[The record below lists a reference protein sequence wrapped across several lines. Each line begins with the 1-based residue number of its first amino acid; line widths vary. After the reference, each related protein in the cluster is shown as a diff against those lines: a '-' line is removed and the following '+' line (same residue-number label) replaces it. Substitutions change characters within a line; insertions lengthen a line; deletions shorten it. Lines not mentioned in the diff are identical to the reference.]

1 MYEIYISN
9 IVIKEYDMKNFS
21 RAIITIII
29 FSMMLPTFIVF
40 GEPNTPEKTDLRG
53 VWVSTVL
60 NIDYPKKATTDA
72 AVLKSEALQILDN
85 AKDMGMNAVFL
96 QVRPSSDAIYKSKY
110 FPWSK
115 YLTGTQGLAPTDN
128 FDPLEFWITE
138 AHKRGIELHAWLNPY
153 RAVKKNGN
161 EPAHDFASLAANNPA
176 KLHPEWIVKHTDGN
190 LYYNP
195 GIPEVRK
202 LVIDGINEIIENYDV
217 DGIHFDDYF
226 YPGMSF
232 ADAET
237 YKKYGAG
244 YANIND
250 WRRANVDTLIRD
262 LSIAIKAASKDV
274 SFGISPF
281 GIWANKTT
289 NPLGSDTKG
298 NQSFSS
304 HYADTRKWVK
314 EGWLDYIAPQIYWN
328 VGYTIADY
336 SKIVAWWED
345 VVKDTAVKLYIGQA
359 AYKSNNGTL
368 GNAWYGVAE
377 IEKQL
382 QLNAKSSE
390 VDGSIFFSYKSF
402 VDRPSLAAV
411 VKGFYQQKDGI
422 IAGIPVNIARPATGL
437 KTALNQFFISGSS
450 DPSKPLLLNGKLI
463 EGRSKN
469 GYFGVL
475 VPLQN
480 GQNILTFAQDGSYTT
495 RSIYREVAVPAA
507 PAKMS
512 AAEIPVASVFP
523 QMKEYRSPG
532 EKITFTA
539 QAPYGSLVTVKL
551 GTETYPMQAA
561 NIKPA
566 GTGLYADKYTYVYT
580 IPNYEGAPRVVD
592 LGAPV
597 YTMYDGGPSKERI
610 APGTISVI
618 MKNAPYYAEV
628 NKSVINTYAT
638 PTTVNGAAYELYSGM
653 VDYITATSGNYIRL
667 SSGLY
672 VNKNDV
678 KTYIYDM
685 QLQSVVTKADY
696 VTGEKWDSL
705 KLEMSGHAAAISA
718 FDGTTLKLDISK
730 ANATVLPTLP
740 VNSLFS
746 KIEVASNGDKA
757 QYALTLK
764 GDQKI
769 EGYYIEQTP
778 TGLNLN
784 VKRPVKLSEG
794 IKPLLGITIMLDPG
808 HGGSDPGAI
817 GPLGLKYPEKAINL
831 NTAIKTKAEL
841 EMLGA
846 TVLMTRAT
854 DKDVTLDERVTASRN
869 AKPDMFISIHANSM
883 GDNVDIS
890 KVDGFSLFYKE
901 KLAEPLASTV
911 FNNTISSLSRTNKGL
926 HVRNLYVTRGNWAPS
941 ILLESG
947 FIPNPNEFEWLID
960 DNEQLKLAKNLSEA
974 IIKYLTPKPIEATIT
989 Q

>member
-1 MYEIYISN
+1 
-9 IVIKEYDMKNFS
+9 MKIFS
-21 RAIITIII
+21 RTIITLII
-29 FSMMLPTFIVF
+29 FSMMLPTFMIF
-40 GEPNTPEKTDLRG
+40 GEPNTSEKTDLRG
-53 VWVSTVL
+53 VWVSTVV
-60 NIDYPKKATTDA
+60 NIDYPIKATTDV

-115 YLTGTQGLAPTDN
+115 YLTGTQGLAPADN

-138 AHKRGIELHAWLNPY
+138 AHIRGIELHAWLNPY
-153 RAVKKNGN
+153 RALRKNDNG
-161 EPAHDFASLAANNPA
+161 PAHDFASLSDNNPA

-190 LYYNP
+190 LYYDP

-202 LVIDGINEIIENYDV
+202 LVIDGIKEIVENYDV

-232 ADAET
+232 ADAAT
-237 YKKYGAG
+237 YKKYGKG
-244 YANIND
+244 FTNIND
-250 WRRANVDTLIRD
+250 WRRSNVDILIRD
-262 LSIAIKAASKDV
+262 LSKAIKAASSDV

-281 GIWANKTT
+281 GIWANKAG

-328 VGYTIADY
+328 VGYTVADY

-345 VVKDTAVKLYIGQA
+345 VVKDTGVKLYIGQA

-382 QLNAKSSE
+382 QINAKSKE

-402 VDRPSLAAV
+402 VQRPSLAAV

-422 IAGIPVNIARPATGL
+422 IPSTPVNIARPTTSL
-437 KTALNQFFISGSS
+437 KTTLNQFFITGSS
-450 DPSKPLLLNGKLI
+450 DPSKPLLLNGKLV

-495 RSIYREVAVPAA
+495 RSIYREVVSTVV
-507 PAKMS
+507 AKMS
-512 AAEIPVASVFP
+512 AAEIPAGSVFP
-523 QMKEYRSPG
+523 QTQEYRSPG
-532 EKITFTA
+532 DKITFTC
-539 QAPYGSLVTVKL
+539 QAPYGSIVTVKV

-561 NIKPA
+561 NKKPA
-566 GTGLYADKYTYVYT
+566 GVGLYADKYTYVYT

-592 LGAPV
+592 LGAPE
-597 YTMYDGGPSKERI
+597 YTMYDGGPAKVRV
-610 APGTISVI
+610 APGTLSVI
-618 MKNAPYYAEV
+618 MNNTAFYAEV
-628 NKSVINTYAT
+628 NKSVINTYQT
-638 PTTVNGAAYELYSGM
+638 PTTADGAAYELYSGM
-653 VDYITATSGNYIRL
+653 VDYITAITGNYIRL

-672 VNKNDV
+672 VNKADV
-678 KTYIYDM
+678 KTYTSDT
-685 QLQSVVTKADY
+685 QLRSVITDAAY
-696 VTGEKWDSL
+696 ITGDKWDTL
-705 KLEMSGHAAAISA
+705 KLDMSGHAAAISA
-718 FDGTTLKLDISK
+718 FDGTTLKIDISK
-730 ANATVLPTLP
+730 AYATTLP
-740 VNSLFS
+740 VLPENSLFS
-746 KIEVASNGDKA
+746 KIELFSNDDKV
-757 QYALTLK
+757 QYLLTLK
-764 GDQKI
+764 SDQNI
-769 EGYYIEQTP
+769 EGYYIEQTL

-784 VKRPVKLSEG
+784 IKRPVKLSEG
-794 IKPLLGITIMLDPG
+794 LQPLLGITIMLDPG

-817 GPLGLKYPEKAINL
+817 GPLGLKYAEKAINL
-831 NTAIKTKAEL
+831 STAAKTKTEL
-841 EMLGA
+841 ESLGA
-846 TVLMTRAT
+846 TVLMTRTA
-854 DKDVTLDERVTASRN
+854 DVDMTLEERVTASRN
-869 AKPDMFISIHANSM
+869 AKPDMFISFHANSM

-901 KLAEPLASTV
+901 KLAQPLADTV
-911 FNNTISSLSRTNKGL
+911 FNNTISSLSRNSKGL

-947 FIPNPNEFEWLID
+947 FVPNQNEFEWLID
-960 DNEQLKLAKNLSEA
+960 ENEQLKLAKSLSEA
-974 IIKYLTPKPIEATIT
+974 IVKYLTPTNIETTVI

>member
-1 MYEIYISN
+1 
-9 IVIKEYDMKNFS
+9 MKIFS
-21 RAIITIII
+21 RTIITMIIV
-29 FSMMLPTFIVF
+29 SMMLPVF
-40 GEPNTPEKTDLRG
+40 MVFAEPNTSEKTDMRG
-53 VWVSTVL
+53 VWVSTVV
-60 NIDYPKKATTDA
+60 NIDYPKKATIDVE
-72 AVLKSEALQILDN
+72 VLKSEALRILDN

-96 QVRPSSDAIYKSKY
+96 QVRPSSDAIYKSEY

-115 YLTGTQGLAPTDN
+115 YLTGTQGLAPADN

-153 RAVKKNGN
+153 RVTKQSGK
-161 EPAHDFASLAANNPA
+161 EPAHDFASLAPNNPA
-176 KLHPEWIVKHTDGN
+176 KLHPEWVVKHTDGN

-202 LVIDGINEIIENYDV
+202 LVIDGITEIIKNYDV

-232 ADAET
+232 ADSDT
-237 YKKYGAG
+237 YKTYGTG
-244 YANIND
+244 YTNIND
-250 WRRANVDTLIRD
+250 WRRANVDILIRD
-262 LSIAIKAASKDV
+262 LSQVIKAESKDV

-281 GIWANKTT
+281 GIWANKTSS
-289 NPLGSDTKG
+289 PLGSDTKG

-328 VGYTIADY
+328 IGYTVADY

-345 VVKDTAVKLYIGQA
+345 VVKDTGVDLYIGQA

-368 GNAWYGVAE
+368 ANAWYGVAE

-382 QLNAKSSE
+382 QLNAKSKE

-422 IAGIPVNIARPATGL
+422 TASIPVNVARPTTSL
-437 KTALNQFFISGSS
+437 KTTLNQFFITGSS
-450 DPSKPLLLNGKLI
+450 DPSKPLLLNGKPV

-475 VPLQN
+475 VPLQA
-480 GQNILTFAQDGSYTT
+480 GQNILTFAQDGTYTT
-495 RSIYREVAVPAA
+495 RSIYREIASTVV
-507 PAKMS
+507 AKMS
-512 AAEIPVASVFP
+512 AEEIPASSVYP
-523 QMKEYRSPG
+523 QTQEYRSPG
-532 EKITFTA
+532 EKITFTC

-551 GTETYPMQAA
+551 GTETYPMQPA
-561 NIKPA
+561 NKKPA

-580 IPNYEGAPRVVD
+580 IPNYEGASKVVD
-592 LGAPV
+592 LGAPE
-597 YTMYDGGPSKERI
+597 YIMYNGGPAKARK

-618 MKNAPYYAEV
+618 MKNTAFYAEV
-628 NKSVINTYAT
+628 NKSVINTYQT
-638 PTTVNGAAYELYSGM
+638 PTTADGAAYELYSGM
-653 VDYITATSGNYIRL
+653 VDYITAITGNYIRL

-678 KTYIYDM
+678 KTYTSDM
-685 QLQSVVTKADY
+685 QLRSVVTNAAY
-696 VTGEKWDSL
+696 ITGEKWDSL
-705 KLEMSGHAAAISA
+705 KLDLSGIPAAISA
-718 FDGTTLKLDISK
+718 FDGTSLKISISK
-730 ANATVLPTLP
+730 AYATALPVLPENTP
-740 VNSLFS
+740 FS
-746 KIEVASNGDKA
+746 KIELFTDDDKA
-757 QYALTLK
+757 QYVLTMK
-764 GDQKI
+764 SDQKI
-769 EGYYIEQTP
+769 EGYYIEQTAA
-778 TGLNLN
+778 GLNLN
-784 VKRPVKLSEG
+784 VKRPVKLTEG
-794 IKPLLGITIMLDPG
+794 IQPLLGITIMLDPG

-817 GPLGLKYPEKAINL
+817 GPLGLKYPEKTINL
-831 NTAIKTKAEL
+831 NTALKTKTEL
-841 EMLGA
+841 EKLGA
-846 TVLMTRAT
+846 VVLMTRDT
-854 DKDVTLDERVTASRN
+854 DKDVTLDERLTASRN

-890 KVDGFSLFYKE
+890 KVDGFSVFYKE
-901 KLAEPLASTV
+901 KLAGPLADMV
-911 FNNTISSLSRTNKGL
+911 FNNTLSSLSRNNKGL
-926 HVRNLYVTRGNWAPS
+926 HVRNLYVTRGNWTPS

-960 DNEQLKLAKNLSEA
+960 ENEQLRLAKSLSEA
-974 IIKYLTPKPIEATIT
+974 VMKYLTPKNIT
-989 Q
+989 PDVIQ

>member
-1 MYEIYISN
+1 
-9 IVIKEYDMKNFS
+9 MKIFS
-21 RAIITIII
+21 RTIITLII
-29 FSMMLPTFIVF
+29 FSMMLPILMVF
-40 GEPNTPEKTDLRG
+40 GEPNTAEKTDLRG
-53 VWVSTVL
+53 VWVSTVV
-60 NIDYPKKATTDA
+60 NIDYPKKATTDVE
-72 AVLKSEALQILDN
+72 VLKSEALQILDN

-115 YLTGTQGLAPTDN
+115 YLTGTQGLAPADN

-153 RAVKKNGN
+153 RVVKKNGN

-176 KLHPEWIVKHTDGN
+176 KLHPEWTVKHTDGN
-190 LYYNP
+190 IYYNP
-195 GIPEVRK
+195 GIPEVRQ
-202 LVIDGINEIIENYDV
+202 LVIGGINEIIENYDV

-232 ADAET
+232 ADADT

-244 YANIND
+244 YTNIND
-250 WRRANVDTLIRD
+250 WRRANVDILIRD
-262 LSIAIKAASKDV
+262 LSKAIKAASNDV

-281 GIWANKTT
+281 GIWANKTG

-328 VGYTIADY
+328 VGYTVADY

-345 VVKDTAVKLYIGQA
+345 VVKDTGVKLYIGQA

-382 QLNAKSSE
+382 QLNAKSKE
-390 VDGSIFFSYKSF
+390 VDGSIFFSYRSF
-402 VDRPSLAAV
+402 LDRPSLAAV
-411 VKGFYQQKDGI
+411 VKGFYQQKDGMV
-422 IAGIPVNIARPATGL
+422 ASIPVNIARPSTGL
-437 KTALNQFFISGSS
+437 KTSLNQFFISGSS
-450 DPSKPLLLNGKLI
+450 DPSKPLLLNGKAV
-463 EGRSKN
+463 EGRSKS

-475 VPLQN
+475 IPLKN
-480 GQNILTFAQDGSYTT
+480 GQNILTFAQEGSYTT
-495 RSIYREVAVPAA
+495 RSIYREVPPPAVPAA
-507 PAKMS
+507 PVASIKMS
-512 AAEIPVASVFP
+512 VAEIPVASVFP
-523 QMKEYRSPG
+523 QIKEYRNPG
-532 EKITFTA
+532 DKITFTC

-566 GTGLYADKYTYVYT
+566 GIGLYADKFTYVYT
-580 IPNYEGAPRVVD
+580 IPNYEGAPKVVD

-597 YTMYDGGPSKERI
+597 YMMYNGGPAKVRI
-610 APGTISVI
+610 APGSISII
-618 MKNAPYYAEV
+618 MKDAPFYAEV
-628 NKSVINTYAT
+628 NKSVINTYQT
-638 PTTVNGAAYELYSGM
+638 PTTVNGAAYELSSGM
-653 VDYITATSGNYIRL
+653 IDYITSMSGNYIRL

-678 KTYIYDM
+678 KTYTYDI
-685 QLQSVVTKADY
+685 QLRSIVSKADY
-696 VTGEKWDSL
+696 VTGEKWESL
-705 KLEMSGHAAAISA
+705 KLDMSGHAAAISA

-730 ANATVLPTLP
+730 ASSAVLPVLP
-740 VNSLFS
+740 EDSLFS
-746 KIEVASNGDKA
+746 KVEMSSNNDKA
-757 QYALTLK
+757 QYVLTLK
-764 GDQKI
+764 SDKVL
-769 EGYYIEQTP
+769 EGYYIEQTL
-778 TGLNLN
+778 TGINLN
-784 VKRPVKLSEG
+784 IKRPVKIKEG
-794 IKPLLGITIMLDPG
+794 TQPLLGITIMLDPG

-817 GPLGLKYPEKAINL
+817 GPLGVKYSEKAINL
-831 NTAIKTKAEL
+831 NTAMKTKTEL
-841 EMLGA
+841 EKLGA

-869 AKPDMFISIHANSM
+869 AKPDLFISIHANSM

-890 KVDGFSLFYKE
+890 KVAGFSVFYKE
-901 KLAEPLASTV
+901 KLAEPLADMV
-911 FNNTISSLSRTNKGL
+911 FNNTINTLGRANKGL

-947 FIPNPNEFEWLID
+947 FVPNQHEFEWLID
-960 DNEQLKLAKNLSEA
+960 ENEQLKLAKSLSEA
-974 IIKYLTPKPIEATIT
+974 IVKYLTPKKIEATVI